1 VKRRSTPRLEE
12 FERLYRQRYPRFLRV
27 AEGLTGNVDS
37 ARDAVQEGFA
47 RAIRARHDYR
57 GDGPLEN
64 WVWSCVVNAARQ
76 ARLREE
82 LPLSEELADGRAPAD
97 VGSTELLRSLP
108 ERQRLVVFLRHYAD
122 LDYAAMADVLG
133 IAVGTVG
140 ATLNKAHAA
149 LRRRLEEVPRP

>member
-1 VKRRSTPRLEE
+1 VRRRSAPRIGD
-12 FERLYRQRYPRFLRV
+12 FERLYRDRYARFLRV
-27 AEGLTGNVDS
+27 AEGITDDVET

-47 RAIRARHDYR
+47 RAIRAREGYR

-76 ARLREE
+76 ARLRAN
-82 LPLSEELADGRAPAD
+82 LPLSEELAEAPRPPAQ
-97 VGSTELLRSLP
+97 STALLDSLP
-108 ERQRLVVFLRHYAD
+108 DRQRLVVFLRYYAD
-122 LDYAAMADVLG
+122 LEYAAIADVLG

-149 LRRRLEEVPRP
+149 LRRRLEEVQRT